1 MFKCNVCTAQF
12 KTQKGL
18 DNHKCRWVHVRYEE
32 KRKYNKD
39 FEITYYTEEGQIFY
53 EANVFCDLQSAEKD
67 AQMRQKD
74 YQKDCDFAAF
84 CR

>member
-32 KRKYNKD
+32 KRKYSYSRFSKYKWENENYLSYRRREKRINKNYKRNN
-39 FEITYYTEEGQIFY
+39 EI
-53 EANVFCDLQSAEKD
+53 
-67 AQMRQKD
+67 
-74 YQKDCDFAAF
+74 
-84 CR
+84 